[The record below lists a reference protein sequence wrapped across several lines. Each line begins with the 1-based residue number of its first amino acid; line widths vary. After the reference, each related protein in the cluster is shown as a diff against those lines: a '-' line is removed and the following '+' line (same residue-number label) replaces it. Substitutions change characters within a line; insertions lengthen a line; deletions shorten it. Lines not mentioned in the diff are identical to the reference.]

1 MSRKLFLLILMVAA
15 FALPLS
21 ALAQPAP
28 NDPSDV
34 SPLGTEFRIS
44 ISDEEDLNSVGHG
57 TSLHALAMD
66 NDGDAVV
73 LMFDMMPEW
82 TLQARLYDGNAQPKG
97 PQFIVADE
105 NLGGLGDY
113 RGADVAMDADGDF
126 VVAWEGVYAR
136 LYTAAGNPKGAA
148 FEVAPYEQNSF
159 SDEVA
164 VAADDAGNF
173 IVVWARRDWA
183 AGSTYTLYARR
194 FWANGSPRGG
204 TVVVAP
210 TVGGAENA
218 DYESPDV
225 AVDADGDYVISWV
238 WHTPDTCGSRVQR
251 HNAAGAAEGAVIN
264 LPGCDQ
270 TRVAADSARNFVV
283 VWEAPDQSDR
293 GIFARR
299 YLANGTPNGAQFQV
313 NTASDAFQFDPAVAM
328 NDAGA
333 MYIAWGWDYRE
344 QKGQMNA
351 GSGVYGRRY
360 GANGAAL
367 GDPFR
372 INSFGGGNPGSPR
385 VALDNQGDFLAA
397 WGNEHQDGGN
407 SGVYGQYG
415 YPTTPN
421 IPILL
426 SLMGNGRVRG
436 LNYTRGD
443 ILKYDPAADQW
454 SIFWDASDHHAG
466 AANVGDFEL
475 LDDGDLLLVFK
486 SPVTLPGVGKV
497 QPHDIARFDAA
508 TATYSFYFDGSDVG
522 LTLQSERLDALGMEA
537 DGSLLLSTVA
547 SFAVPGLTGVDEDTF
562 RFQPASLGA
571 NTAGSWTYVLMGVT
585 PKDLWSLW
593 VDTVSPDP
601 YYYMTFERPVRVHDN
616 NTYVPNGG
624 ILRCRPVYP
633 QLVPFGYSYC
643 VEDLYWSGAAAGLS
657 AGARIDGLELVT
669 R

>member
-136 LYTAAGNPKGAA
+136 LYTAAGTPKGAA

-218 DYESPDV
+218 DYESPD
-225 AVDADGDYVISWV
+225 
-238 WHTPDTCGSRVQR
+238 
-251 HNAAGAAEGAVIN
+251 
-264 LPGCDQ
+264 
-270 TRVAADSARNFVV
+270 
-283 VWEAPDQSDR
+283 
-293 GIFARR
+293 
-299 YLANGTPNGAQFQV
+299 
-313 NTASDAFQFDPAVAM
+313 
-328 NDAGA
+328 
-333 MYIAWGWDYRE
+333 
-344 QKGQMNA
+344 
-351 GSGVYGRRY
+351 
-360 GANGAAL
+360 
-367 GDPFR
+367 
-372 INSFGGGNPGSPR
+372 
-385 VALDNQGDFLAA
+385 
-397 WGNEHQDGGN
+397 
-407 SGVYGQYG
+407 
-415 YPTTPN
+415 
-421 IPILL
+421 L
-426 SLMGNGRVRG
+426 SLIHISEP
-436 LNYTRGD
+436 TR
-443 ILKYDPAADQW
+443 
-454 SIFWDASDHHAG
+454 
-466 AANVGDFEL
+466 
-475 LDDGDLLLVFK
+475 
-486 SPVTLPGVGKV
+486 
-497 QPHDIARFDAA
+497 
-508 TATYSFYFDGSDVG
+508 
-522 LTLQSERLDALGMEA
+522 
-537 DGSLLLSTVA
+537 
-547 SFAVPGLTGVDEDTF
+547 
-562 RFQPASLGA
+562 
-571 NTAGSWTYVLMGVT
+571 
-585 PKDLWSLW
+585 
-593 VDTVSPDP
+593 P
-601 YYYMTFERPVRVHDN
+601 Y
-616 NTYVPNGG
+616 
-624 ILRCRPVYP
+624 
-633 QLVPFGYSYC
+633 
-643 VEDLYWSGAAAGLS
+643 
-657 AGARIDGLELVT
+657 
-669 R
+669 